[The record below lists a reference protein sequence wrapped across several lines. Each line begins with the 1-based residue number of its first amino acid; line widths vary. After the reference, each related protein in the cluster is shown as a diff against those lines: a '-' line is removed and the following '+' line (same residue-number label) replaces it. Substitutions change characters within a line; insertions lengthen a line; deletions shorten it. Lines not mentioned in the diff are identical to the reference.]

1 MKFCSLGSGSKGN
14 CVYVTDGETSI
25 LVDAG
30 LPFSV
35 LKERLEKACIPLE
48 SLQAVLFTHDHSDHY
63 RGVGSLLRDH
73 PSIELYATEG
83 TAEGIELA
91 FPKTGLQWQIFE
103 RTTHFTINSMSVT
116 PFPIPHNAAD
126 PVGFT
131 LSSQGRKLGLA
142 TDLGQIIPN
151 IRESLAD
158 CHALILESNHDPA
171 MLKSSNRPFS
181 VRARI
186 AGTSGHLSNED
197 AAEFIRRAGFV
208 ILQSLHLA
216 HISEE
221 CNSIYDAY
229 RCMAEALWECGL
241 GDITLSCFS
250 QNEPSCMYEV

>member
-14 CVYVTDGETSI
+14 CIYVSDNETSI
-25 LVDAG
+25 LIDAG
-30 LPFSV
+30 LPFSI
-35 LKERLEKACIPLE
+35 LKERLETACIPLD

-63 RGVGSLLRDH
+63 RGLASLQRDH

-91 FPKTGLQWQIFE
+91 FPKAGLQWQIFE
-103 RTTHFTINSMSVT
+103 RTTPFAIGSMSVT

-131 LSSQGRKLGLA
+131 LTSQGRKLGLA
-142 TDLGQIIPN
+142 TDLGQILPN

-197 AAEFIRRAGFV
+197 AAEFVRRSGFV
-208 ILQSLHLA
+208 LLQSLHLA

-221 CNSIYDAY
+221 CNSTYDAY

-241 GDITLSCFS
+241 GDITLSCFQ

>member
-14 CVYVTDGETSI
+14 CIYVTDGETSI

-30 LPFSV
+30 LPFSI
-35 LKERLEKACIPLE
+35 LKERLETACIPLE
-48 SLQAVLFTHDHSDHY
+48 SLQAVIFTHDHSDHY
-63 RGVGSLLRDH
+63 RGVATLLCDN

-91 FPKTGLQWQIFE
+91 FPKTCLQWQIFE
-103 RTTHFTINSMSVT
+103 RATPFTIGSMIVN

-131 LSSQGRKLGLA
+131 IASQGRKLGIA
-142 TDLGQIIPN
+142 TDLGQIMPN
-151 IRESLAD
+151 IRESLED
-158 CHALILESNHDPA
+158 CHALILESNHDPS
-171 MLKSSNRPFS
+171 MLKTCNRPFS

-186 AGTSGHLSNED
+186 AGASGHLSNED
-197 AAEFIRRAGFV
+197 AAEFIRRTGFV
-208 ILQSLHLA
+208 LLRSLHLA

-221 CNSIYDAY
+221 CNSTYDAY
-229 RCMAEALWECGL
+229 KCMAEALWECGL